1 VTDLASIKRLTAT
14 GREIVTSDSDMSP
27 DTAVEL
33 VRIFDGIDRAIGDV
47 SSE

>member
-1 VTDLASIKRLTAT
+1 MTDVATIKRLTAT
-14 GREIVTSDSDMSP
+14 GRETVSADKAMNP

-33 VRIFDGIDRAIGDV
+33 VRIFDGIDRALGDM

>member
-1 VTDLASIKRLTAT
+1 VTDVATIKRLTAA
-14 GREIVTSDSDMSP
+14 GREIVTSDSEMNP